1 MMMVADKTNSG
12 LGTIIGFNNMEVVYD
27 FFFFFWHSE
36 TKVYFKRI

>member
-27 FFFFFWHSE
+27 FFFFFLA
-36 TKVYFKRI
+36 